1 MILTKALIAFEN
13 CYIVDSTV
21 FEYNTDLRSKA
32 TLPICQ
38 NAADAVAASLCQYRL
53 ESKSV

>member
-1 MILTKALIAFEN
+1 
-13 CYIVDSTV
+13 
-21 FEYNTDLRSKA
+21 LRSKA
-32 TLPICQ
+32 TLPIGQ